1 MKTKC
6 KNGIMSILR
15 LALLTTILMAVSCST
30 ESISDYETTDLTA
43 TAAKAKMPRPIK
55 NTYVGVDRPD
65 GSGSDYT
72 GNMSH
77 VGKYTGQTFTTSFEF
92 NPDGTA
98 TLTSSDITV
107 AANGDEIHTSSKVII
122 VFNETFTGGTYT
134 GGFDIVG
141 GTGRFEGA
149 TGRQE
154 IINGEF
160 MDGIARHTAEGTI
173 TY

>member
-1 MKTKC
+1 
-6 KNGIMSILR
+6 MSILR
-15 LALLTTILMAVSCST
+15 LALLTTILMVVSCST

-43 TAAKAKMPRPIK
+43 TAAKAKMPRPVK

-65 GSGSDYT
+65 GSGSDFT

-77 VGKYTGQTFTTSFEF
+77 VGKFTGQTFTTSFEF

-98 TLTSSDITV
+98 TLTSSDIIV
-107 AANGDEIHTSSKVII
+107 AANGDKIYTSSSVII
-122 VFNETFTGGTYT
+122 VFTSATGGTYT

-154 IINGEF
+154 INNGEF